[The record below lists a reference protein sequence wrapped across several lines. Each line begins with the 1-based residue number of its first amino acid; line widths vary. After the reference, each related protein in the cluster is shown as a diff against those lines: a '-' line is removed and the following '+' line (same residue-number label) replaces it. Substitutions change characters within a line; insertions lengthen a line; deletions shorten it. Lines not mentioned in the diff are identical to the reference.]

1 MVVMDRGTIT
11 VSWYDGTTSAEMQE
25 HVFGCVLRRLN
36 QSSSRGGGGKFKLE
50 DVRLLDENVEPHE
63 GKFLFY
69 TIISLVSF
77 FFPVLTHFFVL
88 YIYFNPLNRSG
99 SMSIS
104 SRWVTIHA
112 TISNRRR

>member
-69 TIISLVSF
+69 TIISLISF
-77 FFPVLTHFFVL
+77 FSPCSRISSC
-88 YIYFNPLNRSG
+88 YIY
-99 SMSIS
+99 IS
-104 SRWVTIHA
+104 TL
-112 TISNRRR
+112 